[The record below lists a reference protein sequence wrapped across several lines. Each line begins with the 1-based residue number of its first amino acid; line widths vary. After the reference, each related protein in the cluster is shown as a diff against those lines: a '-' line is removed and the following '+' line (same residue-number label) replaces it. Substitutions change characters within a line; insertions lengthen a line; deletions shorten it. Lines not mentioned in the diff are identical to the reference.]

1 MVISFS
7 ESVHISLHLQKIIW
21 KFKKKKKKQTD
32 RQIKNLKS
40 YICQND

>member
-21 KFKKKKKKQTD
+21 KFKKKKQTTNKQTD
-32 RQIKNLKS
+32 KKLEILHLSK
-40 YICQND
+40 